1 MYGVCVRA
9 QRTERQRED
18 GSELGPKPFALVL
31 IGPLAWA
38 ETFCIGPLAIGP
50 QAWAKL
56 CIGPQAWA
64 ETFCIGPLAADEE
77 TFCIGPLGPKPFAW
91 VLLPQTRMSIL
102 SLVISH
108 MNLLL
113 SLTSF
118 VGARTRVCTCVT
130 CNTCV

>member
-64 ETFCIGPLAADEE
+64 ETFCIGPLAADEDE
-77 TFCIGPLGPKPFAW
+77 HLESSRLAHESVALPHVFCWCAHARLY
-91 VLLPQTRMSIL
+91 VRDVQHVC
-102 SLVISH
+102 VI
-108 MNLLL
+108 
-113 SLTSF
+113 
-118 VGARTRVCTCVT
+118 
-130 CNTCV
+130 